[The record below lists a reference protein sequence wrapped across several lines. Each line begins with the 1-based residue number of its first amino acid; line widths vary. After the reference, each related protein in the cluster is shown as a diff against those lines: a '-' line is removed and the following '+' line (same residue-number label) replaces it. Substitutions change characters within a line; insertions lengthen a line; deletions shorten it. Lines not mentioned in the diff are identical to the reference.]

1 MEKQDWNGKR
11 IAISR
16 TDSIGD
22 VMLTLPLCGWLK
34 EMYPEATLIFIGKS
48 YTETILQQYSAID
61 EIILWDR
68 LAEEPE
74 TNQLEAFGNA
84 RLDAIVHVFPQKHI
98 ARLAKKARIPYRI
111 GTSHRLFHRTTC
123 NIRPNFTRKKSPL
136 HEAQLNFELLRPFG
150 ITAIPSWED
159 LQHYTR
165 YFFREATNTELPVPL
180 HKPYVILHPKSQ
192 GSAREW
198 PIEKYVELAEIL
210 IDKGYHVYFTGT
222 DKEGSQFRHS
232 LPKHPACID
241 TTGKLSM
248 LQLIVLIQQA
258 HALVACSTG
267 PLHLAGF
274 LNIRAIGLFVSK
286 RPMHPGRWKPLGEKS
301 RTLVFDE
308 QCPGCASKEPCMCI
322 QDIPV
327 KQVVEVIGEIPA

>member
-1 MEKQDWNGKR
+1 MKNQDWNGKR

-22 VMLTLPLCGWLK
+22 VMLTLPLCGRLK
-34 EMYPEATLIFIGKS
+34 EMYPEATLVFIGKS
-48 YTETILQQYSAID
+48 YTETILQQYAAID
-61 EIILWDR
+61 EIILWDQ
-68 LAEEPE
+68 LAEEPAA
-74 TNQLEAFGNA
+74 NQLEAFRNA

-111 GTSHRLFHRTTC
+111 GTSHRLFHLTTC
-123 NIRPNFTRKKSPL
+123 NIRPNFTRKNSPL

-159 LQHYTR
+159 LQQYTR
-165 YFFREATNTELPVPL
+165 YFFREAPNTELPVPMY
-180 HKPYVILHPKSQ
+180 KPYVILHPKSQ

-210 IDKGYHVYFTGT
+210 IGKGYHIYFTGT
-222 DKEGSQFRHS
+222 EKEGLQFRNA
-232 LPKHPACID
+232 LPNHPACID

-258 HALVACSTG
+258 YALVACSTG

-286 RPMHPGRWKPLGEKS
+286 RPMHPGRWKPLGTKS

-308 QCPGCASKEPCMCI
+308 DCPGCASNEPCMCI
-322 QDIPV
+322 RDIRV
-327 KQVVEVIGEIPA
+327 TQVAEAIGEIPV